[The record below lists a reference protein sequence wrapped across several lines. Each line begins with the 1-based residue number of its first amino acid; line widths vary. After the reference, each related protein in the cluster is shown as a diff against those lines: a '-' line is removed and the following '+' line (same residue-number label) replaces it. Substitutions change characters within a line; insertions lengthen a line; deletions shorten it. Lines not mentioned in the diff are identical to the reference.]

1 MPKDVVAELEKDH
14 REVEKLFSRWERAR
28 DRVAT
33 SRGRASVEKTF
44 GELRRELSIHAEAEE
59 MVLYPEL
66 RTAMPG
72 RGEALAD
79 DGLVEHQRVK
89 RTLATLEGLDAAE
102 PEFARRM
109 EELVRDVRHHVEEE
123 ERKIFA
129 EMPKHLP
136 PERMRELGGAI
147 RRSKSAAPTHPHPSA
162 PNRPP
167 ANLVVGMIAG
177 AIDRL
182 RDTFSGESSGGE
194 SAEPR
199 RRRRASSGSSRAKKT
214 ARKTVSASGARKG
227 PKSKASRAKT
237 AAPAR
242 TSRGKAGTRAKA
254 ATRAEP
260 SSRTKMPRTKT
271 RPRAK
276 LRVATRAR
284 AAGAKKARAKKK

>member
-28 DRVAT
+28 DRIAT

-44 GELRRELSIHAEAEE
+44 GELRRELSVHAEAEE

-72 RGEALAD
+72 KGEALAA
-79 DGLVEHQRVK
+79 DGLLEHQHVK
-89 RTLATLEGLDAAE
+89 QTLATLEGLDPGE

-109 EELVRDVRHHVEEE
+109 SELVRDVRHHVEEE

-136 PERMRELGGAI
+136 PERMRELGGAV
-147 RRSKSAAPTHPHPSA
+147 RRAKSVAPTRPHPSA

-167 ANLVVGMIAG
+167 GNIVVGMIAG

-182 RDTFSGESSGGE
+182 RDTLSGDSSGGG
-194 SAEPR
+194 SAEPASR
-199 RRRRASSGSSRAKKT
+199 RRSSSRGSRAKKT
-214 ARKTVSASGARKG
+214 ARKAASSAGARKG
-227 PKSKASRAKT
+227 PKSKASRTKT
-237 AAPAR
+237 TAPAR
-242 TSRGKAGTRAKA
+242 ASRAKAGTRTKT
-254 ATRAEP
+254 ATRTKPP
-260 SSRTKMPRTKT
+260 SRTKT

-276 LRVATRAR
+276 LRVAARAR
-284 AAGAKKARAKKK
+284 PTAGKKARAKKK